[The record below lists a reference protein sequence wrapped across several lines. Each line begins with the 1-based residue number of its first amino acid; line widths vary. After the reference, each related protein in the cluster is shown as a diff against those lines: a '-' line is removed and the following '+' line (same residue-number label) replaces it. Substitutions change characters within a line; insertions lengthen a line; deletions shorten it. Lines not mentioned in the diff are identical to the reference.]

1 VRDDLTL
8 WERHQAEFLLET
20 TVREGTLLAA
30 SRKLGLTRST
40 GSRLWRRLGL
50 DGDLLIR
57 RGQKAVPLPEKAP
70 LPVPRGGGEEHFPS
84 GLLTEEGLAAFV
96 DQAGPEEQPK
106 EWVGY
111 ATEGLEGFGRE

>member
-70 LPVPRGGGEEHFPS
+70 LPVPLPVEVP
-84 GLLTEEGLAAFV
+84 LP
-96 DQAGPEEQPK
+96 GPELDRPERETERVK